1 MDSLSFISLGGVGDV
16 TKNMSV
22 YQFGNEILLVDCGIG
37 FVDESMPGVDL
48 VIPNVSYL
56 KGTNPST
63 SSGQAKKIVG
73 MILTHG
79 HEDHIGAL
87 PFILPLLPSFPIYA
101 STLTAALANEKLAE
115 FGEKNTVQ
123 TVRFDDTV
131 KLGSF
136 SVSFARVT
144 HSIIDAANLLIRTPV
159 GNFYHGSDYKF
170 DFTPVDGRASEI
182 RKIAK
187 WGEEGILCTLSDCL
201 GAERPGHSKSEL
213 SISES
218 FDDEVRKTRGKVFI
232 TTYSSNI
239 SRMNQAIEIARKYG
253 RKVCFMGRSFLKS
266 RDVGRKLKYLDLP
279 MKSEIRPQDV
289 RRVPPNQVLLL
300 VAGSQAQIESALV
313 RIAEDQDKDIRIQ
326 KGDAVIFSADPIPGN
341 EASIH
346 SLIDTISKK
355 EAKVVYSEIT
365 DEFHVSGHG
374 SQNDLKLLLSLT
386 NPKFVLP
393 IGGTY
398 RQMIA
403 YRELAREMGYA
414 DDRILFADNSREVI
428 FSQSGARFGK
438 QIILPHVFVDQISG
452 ETVEKYVVMDRQKIA
467 EEGVIIVIV
476 EIDSQTGQLMGN
488 PDAIM
493 RGMTFPAKEV
503 FLKKLSDSLNKAFS
517 GRREPVTNWLFYRRT
532 LQQRAEE
539 LLFQDRREPLVV
551 PVVLE
556 I

>member
-1 MDSLSFISLGGVGDV
+1 MDSLSFISLGGIGDV

-56 KGTNPST
+56 KETN
-63 SSGQAKKIVG
+63 KKIVG

-87 PFILPLLPSFPIYA
+87 PFVLPLLPRFPIYA

-123 TVRFDDTV
+123 TVRFEDTV

-144 HSIIDAANLLIRTPV
+144 HSIIDAANLLIRTPI
-159 GNFYHGSDYKF
+159 GNFYHGSDFKF
-170 DFTPVDGRASEI
+170 DFTPVDGRPSEI

-201 GAERPGHSKSEL
+201 GAERPGHSRSEL
-213 SISES
+213 NIGES
-218 FDDEVRKTRGKVFI
+218 FDDEVKKIRGKVFI

-239 SRMNQAIEIARKYG
+239 SRMNQAIEVAKKYG
-253 RKVCFMGRSFLKS
+253 RRVCFMGRSFLKS
-266 RDVGRKLKYLDLP
+266 RDIGRKLKYLDLP

-289 RRVPPNQVLLL
+289 KRIPPNQVMLLI
-300 VAGSQAQIESALV
+300 AGSQAQIDSALV
-313 RIAEDQDKDIRIQ
+313 RIAEDQDRDIKIQ
-326 KGDAVIFSADPIPGN
+326 RGDAVIFSADPIPGN

-346 SLIDTISKK
+346 SLIDTIAKK
-355 EAKVVYSEIT
+355 EARVVYSEIT

-386 NPKFVLP
+386 NPKFVMP

-403 YRELAREMGYA
+403 YRELAREMGYT
-414 DDRILFADNSREVI
+414 DDEILFADNSREVI
-428 FSQSGARFGK
+428 FSPSGVRFGK
-438 QIILPHVFVDQISG
+438 QINLPHVFVDQISG
-452 ETVEKYVVMDRQKIA
+452 ETIEKYIVMDRQKIA
-467 EEGVIIVIV
+467 EEGVIIVIA
-476 EIDSQTGQLMGN
+476 EIDSQTGQLIGEL
-488 PDAIM
+488 DAIT
-493 RGMTFPAKEV
+493 RGMTFPTKEA
-503 FLKKLSDSLNKAFS
+503 FLNKLSQILNKNFS
-517 GRREPVTNWLFYRRT
+517 QRQEPVTNWIYYRKT

-539 LLFQDRREPLVV
+539 LLYQDRREPLVV

>member
-1 MDSLSFISLGGVGDV
+1 MDSLSFISLGGIGDV
-16 TKNMSV
+16 TKNMSC

-37 FVDESMPGVDL
+37 FADESMPGVDL

-56 KGTNPST
+56 KGTN
-63 SSGQAKKIVG
+63 KKIVG

-87 PFILPLLPSFPIYA
+87 PFILPLLPPFPIYA
-101 STLTAALANEKLAE
+101 SALTSALANEKLKE

-123 TVRFDDTV
+123 TVKFEDTV

-144 HSIIDAANLLIRTPV
+144 HSIIDAANLLIRTPI
-159 GNFYHGSDYKF
+159 GNFYHGSDFKF
-170 DFTPVDGRASEI
+170 DFTPVDGRPSEI

-213 SISES
+213 NIEES

-239 SRMNQAIEIARKYG
+239 SRMNQAIEVARKYG
-253 RKVCFMGRSFLKS
+253 RRVCFMGRSFLKA

-279 MKSEIRPQDV
+279 LKSEIRPQEV
-289 RRVPPNQVLLL
+289 RRVPPNQVMLLI
-300 VAGSQAQIESALV
+300 AGSQAQIDSALV

-326 KGDAVIFSADPIPGN
+326 RGDTVIFSADPIPGN

-346 SLIDTISKK
+346 SLIDTISKR
-355 EAKVVYSEIT
+355 EAKVVYSELT
-365 DEFHVSGHG
+365 SEFHVSGHG

-386 NPKFVLP
+386 GPRFVMP

-403 YRELAREMGYA
+403 YRELAREMGYM
-414 DDRILFADNSREVI
+414 DDRVLFADNSREVI
-428 FSQSGARFGK
+428 FSQSGVRFGK
-438 QIILPHVFVDQISG
+438 QISLPHVYVDQISG
-452 ETVEKYVVMDRQKIA
+452 ETVEKYIVLDRQKIA
-467 EEGVIIVIV
+467 EEGVIIIIA
-476 EIDSQTGQLMGN
+476 EIDSQTGQFIGKL
-488 PDAIM
+488 DAIT
-493 RGMTFPAKEV
+493 RGMTFPNKEV
-503 FLKKLSDSLNKAFS
+503 FLNKLTKELDKSFS
-517 GRREPVTNWLFYRRT
+517 TRREPVTNWIYYRKT

-539 LLFQDRREPLVV
+539 LLYRDRHEPLVV

>member
-79 HEDHIGAL
+79 HEDHIGAF

-136 SVSFARVT
+136 SV
-144 HSIIDAANLLIRTPV
+144 
-159 GNFYHGSDYKF
+159 
-170 DFTPVDGRASEI
+170 
-182 RKIAK
+182 
-187 WGEEGILCTLSDCL
+187 
-201 GAERPGHSKSEL
+201 
-213 SISES
+213 
-218 FDDEVRKTRGKVFI
+218 
-232 TTYSSNI
+232 
-239 SRMNQAIEIARKYG
+239 
-253 RKVCFMGRSFLKS
+253 CFMGRSCVKS

-313 RIAEDQDKDIRIQ
+313 RIAEGQDKDIRI
-326 KGDAVIFSADPIPGN
+326 
-341 EASIH
+341 
-346 SLIDTISKK
+346 
-355 EAKVVYSEIT
+355 
-365 DEFHVSGHG
+365 
-374 SQNDLKLLLSLT
+374 
-386 NPKFVLP
+386 
-393 IGGTY
+393 
-398 RQMIA
+398 
-403 YRELAREMGYA
+403 
-414 DDRILFADNSREVI
+414 
-428 FSQSGARFGK
+428 
-438 QIILPHVFVDQISG
+438 
-452 ETVEKYVVMDRQKIA
+452 
-467 EEGVIIVIV
+467 
-476 EIDSQTGQLMGN
+476 
-488 PDAIM
+488 
-493 RGMTFPAKEV
+493 
-503 FLKKLSDSLNKAFS
+503 
-517 GRREPVTNWLFYRRT
+517 
-532 LQQRAEE
+532 
-539 LLFQDRREPLVV
+539 
-551 PVVLE
+551 
-556 I
+556 

>member
-1 MDSLSFISLGGVGDV
+1 MDSLSFISLGGIGDV

-56 KGTNPST
+56 KQTN
-63 SSGQAKKIVG
+63 KKIVG
-73 MILTHG
+73 MVLTHG

-87 PFILPLLPSFPIYA
+87 PFVLPLLPPFPIYA
-101 STLTAALANEKLAE
+101 STLTAALANEKLKE
-115 FGEKNTVQ
+115 FGEKNTVR
-123 TVRFDDTV
+123 TIKFEDTV

-144 HSIIDAANLLIRTPV
+144 HSIIDAANLLIRTPI
-159 GNFYHGSDYKF
+159 GNFYHGSDFKF
-170 DFTPVDGRASEI
+170 DFTPVDGRPSEL

-201 GAERPGHSKSEL
+201 GAERPGHSRSEL
-213 SISES
+213 NIEES

-239 SRMNQAIEIARKYG
+239 SRMNQAIEVARKYG
-253 RKVCFMGRSFLKS
+253 RRVCFMGRSFLKA
-266 RDVGRKLKYLDLP
+266 RDVGRKLKYLDLSL
-279 MKSEIRPQDV
+279 KSEIRPQEV
-289 RRVPPNQVLLL
+289 RRVPPNQVMLLT
-300 VAGSQAQIESALV
+300 AGSQAQIDSALV
-313 RIAEDQDKDIRIQ
+313 RIAEDQDQDIRIQ
-326 KGDAVIFSADPIPGN
+326 RGDTVIFSADPIPGN

-346 SLIDTISKK
+346 SLIDTISRK
-355 EAKVVYSEIT
+355 EASVVYSELT
-365 DEFHVSGHG
+365 SEFHVSGHG
-374 SQNDLKLLLSLT
+374 SQNDLKLLLALT
-386 NPKFVLP
+386 SPRFVIP

-403 YRELAREMGYA
+403 YRDLAREMGYT
-414 DDRILFADNSREVI
+414 DDRILFADGAKEVI
-428 FSQSGARFGK
+428 FSESGVRFGK
-438 QIILPHVFVDQISG
+438 QINLPHVYVDQISG
-452 ETVEKYVVMDRQKIA
+452 ETVEKYIILDRQKIA
-467 EEGVIIVIV
+467 EEGVIIVIT
-476 EIDSQTGQLMGN
+476 EIDSQTGQLIGE

-493 RGMTFPAKEV
+493 RGMTFPNKEV
-503 FLKKLSDSLNKAFS
+503 FLKKLSESLNKTFS
-517 GRREPVTNWLFYRRT
+517 ARREPVRNWIYYRKT

-539 LLFQDRREPLVV
+539 LLYHDRREPLVV

>member
-1 MDSLSFISLGGVGDV
+1 MDSLSFISLGGIGDV

-56 KGTNPST
+56 KSID
-63 SSGQAKKIVG
+63 KKIVG
-73 MILTHG
+73 MVLTHG

-87 PFILPLLPSFPIYA
+87 PFVLPLLPRFPIYA
-101 STLTAALANEKLAE
+101 STLTSALANEKLAE
-115 FGEKNTVQ
+115 FGERNTVQ
-123 TVRFDDTV
+123 NVRFEDTV

-144 HSIIDAANLLIRTPV
+144 HSIIDAANLFIRTPI
-159 GNFYHGSDYKF
+159 GNFYHGSDLKF
-170 DFTPVDGRASEI
+170 DFTPVDGRPSEI

-213 SISES
+213 NIGES

-239 SRMNQAIEIARKYG
+239 SRMNQAIEVARKYG
-253 RKVCFMGRSFLKS
+253 RRVCFMGRSFLKS
-266 RDVGRKLKYLDLP
+266 RDIGRKLKYLEVP
-279 MKSEIRPQDV
+279 IKSEIRAQDV
-289 RRVPPNQVLLL
+289 KRVPPNQVMLL
-300 VAGSQAQIESALV
+300 VAGSQAQIDSALV
-313 RIAEDQDKDIRIQ
+313 RIAEDQDQDIRIQ
-326 KGDAVIFSADPIPGN
+326 KEDVVIFSADPIPGN

-346 SLIDTISKK
+346 SLIDTISKRG
-355 EAKVVYSEIT
+355 AKVVYSELT
-365 DEFHVSGHG
+365 SEFHVSGHG

-386 NPKFVLP
+386 SPRFVMP

-403 YRELAREMGYA
+403 YRELARSMGYT
-414 DDRILFADNSREVI
+414 DDRVIFADNSREVI
-428 FSQSGARFGK
+428 FSQNGVRFGK
-438 QIILPHVFVDQISG
+438 QVNLPHVYVDQISG
-452 ETVEKYVVMDRQKIA
+452 ETVEKYIVLDRQKIA
-467 EEGVIIVIV
+467 EEGVIIIIA
-476 EIDSQTGQLMGN
+476 EIDSQTGQLIGKL
-488 PDAIM
+488 DAIT
-493 RGMTFPAKEV
+493 RGMTFPNKEV
-503 FLKKLSDSLNKAFS
+503 FLNKLTKELDKSFS
-517 GRREPVTNWLFYRRT
+517 TRHEPVTNWIYYRKT

-539 LLFQDRREPLVV
+539 LLYHDRREPLVV

>member
-1 MDSLSFISLGGVGDV
+1 MDSLSFISLGGIGDV
-16 TKNMSV
+16 TKNMSC

-37 FVDESMPGVDL
+37 FADESMPGVDL

-56 KGTNPST
+56 KGTN
-63 SSGQAKKIVG
+63 KKIVG

-87 PFILPLLPSFPIYA
+87 PFILPLLPPFPIYA
-101 STLTAALANEKLAE
+101 SALTSALANEKLKE

-123 TVRFDDTV
+123 TVKFEDTV

-144 HSIIDAANLLIRTPV
+144 HSIIDAANLLIRTPI
-159 GNFYHGSDYKF
+159 GNFYHGSDFKF
-170 DFTPVDGRASEI
+170 DFTPVDGRPSEI

-213 SISES
+213 NIEES

-239 SRMNQAIEIARKYG
+239 SRMNQAIEVARKYG
-253 RKVCFMGRSFLKS
+253 RRVCFMGRSFLKA

-279 MKSEIRPQDV
+279 LKSEIRPQEV
-289 RRVPPNQVLLL
+289 RRVPPNQVMLLI
-300 VAGSQAQIESALV
+300 AGSQAQIDSALV

-326 KGDAVIFSADPIPGN
+326 RGDTVIFSADPIPGN

-346 SLIDTISKK
+346 SLIDTISKR
-355 EAKVVYSEIT
+355 EAKVVYSELT
-365 DEFHVSGHG
+365 SEFHVSGHG

-386 NPKFVLP
+386 GPRFVMP

-403 YRELAREMGYA
+403 YRELAREMGYM
-414 DDRILFADNSREVI
+414 DDRVLFADNSREVI
-428 FSQSGARFGK
+428 FSQSGVRFGK
-438 QIILPHVFVDQISG
+438 QISLPHVYVDQISG
-452 ETVEKYVVMDRQKIA
+452 ETVEKYIVLDRQKIA
-467 EEGVIIVIV
+467 EEGVIIIIA
-476 EIDSQTGQLMGN
+476 EIDSQTGQFIGKL
-488 PDAIM
+488 DAIT
-493 RGMTFPAKEV
+493 RGMTFPNKEV
-503 FLKKLSDSLNKAFS
+503 FLNKLTKELDKSFS
-517 GRREPVTNWLFYRRT
+517 TRREPVTNWIYYRKT
-532 LQQRAEE
+532 LQQRAEG
-539 LLFQDRREPLVV
+539 LLYHDRREPLVV